1 MAGEVFAAAFLAAQS
16 EFPEI
21 PKDATGKIQG
31 VSKGSGKAY
40 NFEYK
45 YASLPAILRAVL
57 PVLHKHKLSILQPLE
72 KGEIITTLLHA
83 SGDGLNAN
91 LECSPEGLTPQEFG
105 AKVTYYRRYAL
116 VSMLGIAPD
125 EDIDGS
131 GIDTPEVTKPP
142 KQKAPPRSPNPS
154 PIERLLTD
162 DKDLVKAWSPSI
174 RTQAD
179 AERVVADLLDVLR
192 GEATEGDDHDLYVIA
207 RRHMNAEIDKRAAG

>member
-21 PKDATGKIQG
+21 PKDSEAKIG
-31 VSKGSGKAY
+31 AKFSY
-40 NFEYK
+40 R

-142 KQKAPPRSPNPS
+142 KQKAPPRSPS
-154 PIERLLTD
+154 PLERLLTD

-174 RTQAD
+174 KTQAD
-179 AERVVADLLDVLR
+179 AERVVADLLNMLR
-192 GEATEGDDHDLYVIA
+192 GELDAGADLYTAA
-207 RRHMNAEIDKRAAG
+207 RRHMSSELDKRAAG